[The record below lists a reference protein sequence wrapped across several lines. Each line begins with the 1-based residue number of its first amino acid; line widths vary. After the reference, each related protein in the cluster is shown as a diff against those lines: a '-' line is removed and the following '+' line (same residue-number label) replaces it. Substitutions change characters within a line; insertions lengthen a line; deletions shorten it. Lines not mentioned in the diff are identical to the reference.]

1 MGNNGYDWEVVV
13 EVTVNDWDEIR
24 KVVYEF
30 STNDY
35 DEEVL
40 QRVYNKYAEK
50 YMDNTV
56 YIREKGKSLYR
67 LVVEINGTREY
78 ADIRDDMPLGVIYEH
93 VQKVRETYR
102 CYKVP
107 AYIWLEHYIYE
118 VWCRWF

>member
-1 MGNNGYDWEVVV
+1 MQNGYDWEVVV

-40 QRVYNKYAEK
+40 QRVYDKYAER
-50 YMDNTV
+50 YADNTV

-67 LVVEINGTREY
+67 LVVEMNGKREY
-78 ADIRDDMPLGVIYEH
+78 APIEDDMPLSVVYEH
-93 VQKVRETYR
+93 IRKVRELHS
-102 CYKVP
+102 CYKIP
-107 AYIWLEHYIYE
+107 IGICLEHYIYE
-118 VWCRWF
+118 VWSRWF